1 MPAGRFTSAT
11 ARSKRM
17 CGVKN
22 TDLKAQTPNSKS
34 QRNTRFQIPK
44 IVRGLAL
51 TRLDRAVRL
60 GLKSLRLHK
69 LRSLLTV
76 LGIVFGVCSVIA
88 MLAIGEGA
96 SFEAQEQIK
105 NLGSQNIILQSVKPP
120 EEQKVSDKANQ
131 SYVLQY
137 GLTYRDIKRIQSTIP
152 GVTVVV
158 PGRIMREYVWNIS
171 RRVDCEIMG
180 TVPWYPQMRN
190 HHVARGRFFSDEEM
204 EDKAN
209 VCVLGAEMV
218 KVLFPLDSPLGRH
231 IRIGSDYYAVIG
243 VMEPGGKGPK
253 TDEPQANVKAAA
265 NRMFIPLETAKT
277 RYGEILIKQRSGSTE
292 AERVQLHEVTVK
304 VATPEQVPAVADAI
318 KEVME
323 RNHKKRDYDVIV
335 PLELLKRA
343 ERTKQ
348 IFNIVL
354 GSIAAISLLVGGIGI
369 MNIMLATVTERTRE
383 IGIRRA
389 LGAKR
394 RDIVVQFLV
403 ETVMLSGAGGLIGV
417 LLGVT
422 VPWMVSRF
430 AGMKTIVT
438 PWSPMLAFTISAL
451 VGIVFGIYPAI
462 RAASMDPVEALR
474 HE

>member
-1 MPAGRFTSAT
+1 MRI
-11 ARSKRM
+11 RM
-17 CGVKN
+17 SEVSSN
-22 TDLKAQTPNSKS
+22 QLAPI
-34 QRNTRFQIPK
+34 RVI
-44 IVRGLAL
+44 RGPSLL
-51 TRLDRAVRL
+51 RIRRAVRL
-60 GLKSLRLHK
+60 GVKSLWLHK

-105 NLGSQNIILQSVKPP
+105 NLGSQNIILRSVKPP
-120 EEQKVSDKANQ
+120 EEQKVSDKGSQ

-137 GLTYRDIKRIQSTIP
+137 GLTYTDINRIRSTIP
-152 GVTVVV
+152 GVSVVV

-190 HHVARGRFFSDEEM
+190 HNIARGRFFSDDEM

-304 VATPEQVPAVADAI
+304 VAMPEQVPAVADAI
-318 KEVME
+318 KEVMG

-335 PLELLKRA
+335 P
-343 ERTKQ
+343 
-348 IFNIVL
+348 
-354 GSIAAISLLVGGIGI
+354 
-369 MNIMLATVTERTRE
+369 
-383 IGIRRA
+383 
-389 LGAKR
+389 
-394 RDIVVQFLV
+394 
-403 ETVMLSGAGGLIGV
+403 
-417 LLGVT
+417 
-422 VPWMVSRF
+422 
-430 AGMKTIVT
+430 
-438 PWSPMLAFTISAL
+438 
-451 VGIVFGIYPAI
+451 
-462 RAASMDPVEALR
+462 
-474 HE
+474 